1 MGGRSQSA
9 QSKPATFG
17 QLNWCNSPTLDLQHF
32 GRMHM
37 FSGTVEA
44 GKQPLTENRIEP
56 KSCVALWW
64 KGKHP
69 NPFGKKKPLPNFNI
83 KTK

>member
-44 GKQPLTENRIEP
+44 GKTPDREQD
-56 KSCVALWW
+56 
-64 KGKHP
+64 
-69 NPFGKKKPLPNFNI
+69 
-83 KTK
+83 